1 MRDPHILLYDDEP
14 DVDCGD
20 GNPTLSLSKDDWLK
34 LQGLTAEQYERQC
47 DELIQMHRDDWKRK
61 QLEAEARRIRRD
73 TGYWPDWVDEIYE

>member
-34 LQGLTAEQYERQC
+34 LQGTTAEQYDRQC
-47 DELIQMHRDDWKRK
+47 DELIQMQRDYW
-61 QLEAEARRIRRD
+61 RD
-73 TGYWPDWVDEIYE
+73 LQIYRQTGEWPL